1 MFENPLLV
9 PYIEKEISSMYQRV
23 QDFTNLKDVERILIR
38 EFRKEKGKP
47 FIPPGFSGLDMM
59 NRLKYTIDEVDFCE
73 NRVIHS
79 WVDYA
84 GIIPILGKKFKGLPH
99 GAQHAISTRFHQ

>member
-47 FIPPGFSGLDMM
+47 FSRQAKRITKLAQNSKLVMDVP
-59 NRLKYTIDEVDFCE
+59 
-73 NRVIHS
+73 
-79 WVDYA
+79 
-84 GIIPILGKKFKGLPH
+84 KGLRHRHPH
-99 GAQHAISTRFHQ
+99 HPLHPCDFRAAFDDSPKC